1 VLGSHLRTYR
11 NIIYLWIC
19 AFAVVHGNPETL
31 PQPPISDK
39 IPSLIKMNNDFAFHL
54 CKRLVEMPEYQFK
67 NIFLSPF
74 SVSCSELSLG
84 AGGETKK
91 QLLSGIGRNSL
102 VFKIDQRKGVDIDVS
117 SALYV
122 SNKLKP
128 LPEFL
133 EKMKE
138 FYHSDGLT
146 VDFRKTHGKIDQAVD
161 DLESDSLMFL
171 LTYIYFKGKWDLSFN
186 PSKTHQSPYYNDSF
200 SMFLAVPHIDI
211 FIEDKTIKD
220 FEMAIS
226 RQHIE
231 KWRTAARKI
240 NLSLKTSYSLNDIL
254 KALGIADMFTDKA
267 NFAGISEEII
277 FISKV
282 NMHKKKALLRC
293 EKITLDW
300 HNLAQTNTFSW
311 NRSLQVLLLP

>member
-1 VLGSHLRTYR
+1 
-11 NIIYLWIC
+11 
-19 AFAVVHGNPETL
+19 
-31 PQPPISDK
+31 
-39 IPSLIKMNNDFAFHL
+39 MNNDFAFHL

-102 VFKIDQRKGVDIDVS
+102 CSI
-117 SALYV
+117 Y
-122 SNKLKP
+122 
-128 LPEFL
+128 
-133 EKMKE
+133 
-138 FYHSDGLT
+138 
-146 VDFRKTHGKIDQAVD
+146 QAVD

-186 PSKTHQSPYYNDSF
+186 PSKTHQSPCHVDAETTNDAPYASLKVYYDADLTSK
-200 SMFLAVPHIDI
+200 FLFRLQRLFLHVSDVQ
-211 FIEDKTIKD
+211 
-220 FEMAIS
+220 MALSSIS
-226 RQHIE
+226 PDGP
-231 KWRTAARKI
+231 AI

-282 NMHKKKALLRC
+282 NFKSSIHMWSFGSSISLYSLC
-293 EKITLDW
+293 MPFINNKIDFFGQR
-300 HNLAQTNTFSW
+300 H
-311 NRSLQVLLLP
+311 

>member
-19 AFAVVHGNPETL
+19 AFAVVHGNQETL

-74 SVSCSELSLG
+74 SVSLSELSLG

-91 QLLSGIGRNSL
+91 QLLSGIGRNSS
-102 VFKIDQRKGVDIDVS
+102 VFNVPQSPGR
-117 SALYV
+117 
-122 SNKLKP
+122 NR
-128 LPEFL
+128 PE
-133 EKMKE
+133 ER
-138 FYHSDGLT
+138 G
-146 VDFRKTHGKIDQAVD
+146 KTHGKIDQAVD
-161 DLESDSLMFL
+161 DLESDALMFL
-171 LTYIYFKGKWDLSFN
+171 LTYIYFKGKWNSPCHVDAETTVPLQMMHPTH
-186 PSKTHQSPYYNDSF
+186 PSKFIMMPTSLLKSCLDYNDSF

-231 KWRTAARKI
+231 KKV

-254 KALGIADMFTDKA
+254 KGLGIADMFTDKA

-282 NMHKKKALLRC
+282 KFLDHYAQKNKKINNKQHHSDV
-293 EKITLDW
+293 KK
-300 HNLAQTNTFSW
+300 
-311 NRSLQVLLLP
+311 